1 MTPQTAA
8 FPKTR
13 AEKRRTKVNH
23 TQQWERKEK
32 LLDGT
37 N

>member
-8 FPKTR
+8 FPITR
-13 AEKRRTKVNH
+13 AEEWRTKISH

-32 LLDGT
+32 LLNGT
-37 N
+37 K